1 MPISFQ
7 AVEAGQNANRQNW
20 HVKVH
25 MKPNYNSKQKYQ
37 DCFSLGKGRFL
48 SWGTS
53 IASGHDL
60 VLTTFFTEETWFYR
74 STKRF
79 QNQASHATQFSAWL
93 CKALLL
99 LSSCTVWYYSTI
111 VYIQSLDMDIFTW
124 TKAIENRT
132 IVCLPFSANI
142 YNKKKDPVQ
151 PLLSNTHCT

>member
-20 HVKVH
+20 HVKVL

-48 SWGTS
+48 SWGSS

-60 VLTTFFTEETWFYR
+60 VLTAFLTEETWFYR

-111 VYIQSLDMDIFTW
+111 VYIHEMDRYGYIHLNKSYRKLHHCMLTLL
-124 TKAIENRT
+124 
-132 IVCLPFSANI
+132 CQHPQL
-142 YNKKKDPVQ
+142 KKKKRSSPTT
-151 PLLSNTHCT
+151 LK